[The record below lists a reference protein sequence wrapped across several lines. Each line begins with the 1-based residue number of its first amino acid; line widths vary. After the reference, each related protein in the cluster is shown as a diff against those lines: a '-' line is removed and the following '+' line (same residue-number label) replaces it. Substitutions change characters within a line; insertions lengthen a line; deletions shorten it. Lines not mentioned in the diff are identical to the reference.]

1 MSDNA
6 VKLGLMP
13 PLSGLVALYGEEIVR
28 AARIACQEVNEQ
40 GGVLGRPLQLVIED
54 DGSLPDSA
62 VSAAERLAD
71 RHGCAAMI
79 GNLLSNSR
87 IAVAYRVAEPRK
99 LPYLNFSFYEGS
111 ILSRY
116 FFHFAALPNQQ
127 IERMIPWMR
136 KKYGPRMFFA
146 GNNYE
151 WPRGSIVAAKSALL
165 AVGGDVVGEEYC
177 PIGASADVIE
187 RLLDNVEA
195 SAPDVFVP
203 YFAGADQVDLLTRFT
218 ERGLKQRMAVV
229 MGHYDEMMAS
239 QLTPQVRAGFYS
251 SNSYF
256 MSVDRAENRNYLAR
270 LAALA
275 GVDGIWPHGNG
286 ILTNFGE
293 GAYLCVKAFAQAANA
308 AASLD
313 PEALVEALE
322 SIVVDGPQ
330 GRVQMDPATHHAKVN
345 TCLARCQTDGTFV
358 IVEHFGAI
366 DPVLPAHYNH
376 QRIQHRATLE
386 DDIRLQA
393 RMLEQMSEAVLL
405 VNAQDETIVYA
416 NAGADAM
423 FGYDKGGLLGQR
435 LTRLMAAENEAPAA
449 AYRILQELAQ
459 KGRWRGE
466 INQIK
471 RDATTLWCSAS
482 FSMFTHPLHGEV
494 WLAVYRDI
502 SQLKALQHELEAH
515 RLHLES
521 TVQQRTAEL
530 VEREK
535 QLHVAQRIAQLGHWT
550 VNLQTG
556 ALAWSDEIYRIF
568 GRERATFQP
577 TYANFFA
584 CVHPDDHTLVKE
596 SEAQAMQIGWH
607 RVDHRIVHPDGT
619 IRWVHE
625 EAQLERDAAGE
636 PLRLTGAV
644 QDITARKLAEAEILR
659 ARDEAERANQAK
671 SEFLSRMS
679 HELRTPLNAILGF
692 GQLLDRANLPG
703 EQADNV
709 QEVLH
714 AGRHLLDLINEVL
727 DLARIES
734 GKFSVSKEPVALQAL
749 LADCLALIRP
759 QAEARGIHIAAPAAD
774 CDAQVQADRTR
785 LKQVLLNLL
794 SNAVKYNRPEGHV
807 SVTCKHL
814 GGAIQIR
821 IDDSGPG
828 LSPAQQARL
837 FKPFERL
844 GADSTG
850 IEGTGIGLALSK
862 RLMEAMDGDIGVDS
876 TPGAGST
883 FWLRLP
889 AAVGAANAVGPVAA
903 VAATSALHA
912 GGQARFDVL
921 CIEDNPANLRLI
933 ERILAYRPDIRL
945 LAAGTPSL
953 GLELAR
959 AERPALILLD
969 INLPEMDGYAVMACL
984 RENAATRD
992 IPVIAVSANAMPQDL
1007 ARGQA
1012 AGFVDYLTKPLEI
1025 GRFLAAVD
1033 AVIGTPAAAAAQ
1045 PGRNDHA

>member
-1 MSDNA
+1 MSDAA

-13 PLSGLVALYGEEIVR
+13 PLSGLVAIYGEEIVR

-71 RHGCAAMI
+71 RHGCAALI

-127 IERMIPWMR
+127 IDRMIPWMR
-136 KKYGPRMFFA
+136 KEYGPRMFFA

-151 WPRGSIVAAKSALL
+151 WPRGSIDAAKCALL
-165 AVGGDVVGEEYC
+165 AVGGEVVGEEYC
-177 PIGASADVIE
+177 PIGASADAIE
-187 RLLDNVEA
+187 RLLDHVA
-195 SAPDVFVP
+195 AGAPDVFVP
-203 YFAGADQVDLLTRFT
+203 YFAGADQVALLTRFT
-218 ERGLKQRMAVV
+218 ERGLKSRMAVV

-239 QLTPQVRAGFYS
+239 QLPPQVRANFYS
-251 SNSYF
+251 SNTYF
-256 MSVDRAENRNYLAR
+256 MSVDTAENRNYLAR
-270 LAALA
+270 LAALD

-330 GRVQMDPATHHAKVN
+330 GRVQMDPATHHAQVN
-345 TCLARCQTDGTFV
+345 TCLARCQADGAFV
-358 IVEHFGAI
+358 IVDHFGAI
-366 DPVLPAHYNH
+366 APVLPTRYNH
-376 QRIQHRATLE
+376 QRIHHQATLE

-405 VNAQDETIVYA
+405 VNAQDEAIVYA

-423 FGYDKGGLLGQR
+423 FGYAKGGLLGQR
-435 LTRLMAAENEAPAA
+435 LARLMAADCSSFL
-449 AYRILQELAQ
+449 RELAQ
-459 KGRWRGE
+459 KGSWRGE
-466 INQIK
+466 IEQIK
-471 RDATTLWCSAS
+471 RDGTSLWCSAT
-482 FSMFTHPLHGEV
+482 FSIFTHPLYGEV

-515 RLHLES
+515 RRDLES

-530 VEREK
+530 LERKK
-535 QLHVAQRIAQLGHWT
+535 QLQVAQRIAHLGHWT
-550 VNLQTG
+550 VNLRTG

-584 CVHPDDHTLVKE
+584 CVHPDDHVLVKA
-596 SEAQAMQIGWH
+596 SEAQAMQFGWH
-607 RVDHRIVHPDGT
+607 SVDHRIVHPDGT

-692 GQLLDRANLPG
+692 GQLLDRADLPG

-709 QEVLH
+709 REVLH

-734 GKFSVSKEPVALQAL
+734 GKFTVSKEPVALPAL

-794 SNAVKYNRPEGHV
+794 SNAVKYNRADGTV
-807 SVTCKHL
+807 SVTCERL
-814 GGAIQIR
+814 AGAIQIR
-821 IDDSGPG
+821 IRDSGPG

-844 GADSTG
+844 EADSTG
-850 IEGTGIGLALSK
+850 IEGSGIGLALSK

-889 AAVGAANAVGPVAA
+889 AASGAANAVGPV
-903 VAATSALHA
+903 VAATATAALPVS
-912 GGQARFDVL
+912 GQPRFDVL

-945 LAAGTPSL
+945 RAAASPSL

-959 AERPALILLD
+959 AARPGLILLD

-1025 GRFLAAVD
+1025 SRFLAAVD
-1033 AVIGTPAAAAAQ
+1033 AVL
-1045 PGRNDHA
+1045 HA